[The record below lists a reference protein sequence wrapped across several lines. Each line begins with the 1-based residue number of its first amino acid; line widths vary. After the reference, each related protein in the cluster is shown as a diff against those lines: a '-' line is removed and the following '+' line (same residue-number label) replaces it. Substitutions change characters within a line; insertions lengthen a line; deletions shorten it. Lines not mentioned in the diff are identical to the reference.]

1 MSDTPTSAMEWK
13 IINNE
18 KAQEL
23 HIEVVSGALVINLRD
38 IPDGM
43 SIDEYVKYIK
53 DENIVIKQ

>member
-1 MSDTPTSAMEWK
+1 MEWK